1 MSSRIRLL
9 AATTGLVVL
18 LTGAAAGATCLAP
31 TAPGTFP
38 DGNTATLDEMKAG
51 AKAVKDFI
59 AQSDTYL
66 DCIASETPKYDPKK
80 PMSDKEK
87 EAMAAAQAAAQKK
100 SDAAEDQKKAVGNRM
115 NEQIRLYKAKQAAAA
130 PAAPSN

>member
-18 LTGAAAGATCLAP
+18 LSGAAADATCLAP

-38 DGNTATLDEMKAG
+38 DGNTASLDDMKAG
-51 AKAVKDFI
+51 AKAVKDFV
-59 AQSDTYL
+59 AQSDTYI
-66 DCIASETPKYDPKK
+66 DCVTSETPKYDPKK
-80 PMSDKEK
+80 PMSDKDK
-87 EAMAAAQAAAQKK
+87 EAMAATQAAAQKK
-100 SDAAEDQKKAVGNRM
+100 IDAAEDQKKAVGNRM
-115 NEQIRLYKAKQAAAA
+115 NEQIRIYKAKQATA